1 VLRDA
6 NHHVEI
12 LDLNALRPDG
22 AEAELLARMR
32 EAGCV
37 WIGYGIESGSQRILD
52 AMNKRVRV
60 EEAEGAVLATRQ
72 AGIFANTTFIYGWP
86 GEDEDSVRETVQF
99 KQRLGITA
107 SSFFATPYPGTRLFE
122 QIRGRIGDF
131 EEFILTLG
139 NATEFAINLT
149 ELRDKEFFAL
159 KDVYDGKEASARA
172 K

>member
-1 VLRDA
+1 
-6 NHHVEI
+6 
-12 LDLNALRPDG
+12 
-22 AEAELLARMR
+22 
-32 EAGCV
+32 V

-86 GEDEDSVRETVQF
+86 GEDEDSVRETAEF
-99 KQRLGITA
+99 KRRLGINA

-122 QIRGRIGDF
+122 QIRGRIGGL
-131 EEFILTLG
+131 EEFVLRLG

-149 ELRDKEFFAL
+149 ELRDNEFFAL
-159 KDVYDGKEASARA
+159 KDVYDGKEVSARA